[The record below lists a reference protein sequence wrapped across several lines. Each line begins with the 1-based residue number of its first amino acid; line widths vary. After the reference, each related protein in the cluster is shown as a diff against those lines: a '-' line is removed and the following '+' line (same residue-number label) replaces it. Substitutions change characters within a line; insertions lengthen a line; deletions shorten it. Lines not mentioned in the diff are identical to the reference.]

1 MLAGAGFLA
10 FQPLGREVNDNVYA
24 PFFAVLFV
32 LFSFGLHERRGRV
45 AARRRR
51 VHVRRAT
58 ASSLVDR
65 RLLEHRAST
74 CSSAG
79 WSSPAGRSCSAAC
92 IANRSRLNAA
102 LREKAER
109 LRRDRAA
116 QAEQAAAEER
126 ARIAGELHDVVAH
139 AMSAMV
145 VQAGGAR
152 RLASKDPERA
162 REAFA
167 AVEDTGREALTEIRR
182 LLGVLRHQDDE
193 IALAPQPSLRHL
205 AALVA
210 PRPRGGAARAR
221 SRSTAT
227 RATLPPGVDLTA
239 YRLVQEALE
248 GAIDAGRRRLRRRRR
263 ALPPRRRSTSRCS
276 TTARAARARARSPA
290 CASA

>member
-1 MLAGAGFLA
+1 MIAGGPIL
-10 FQPLGREVNDNVYA
+10 LGRV
-24 PFFAVLFV
+24 
-32 LFSFGLHERRGRV
+32 
-45 AARRRR
+45 
-51 VHVRRAT
+51 
-58 ASSLVDR
+58 
-65 RLLEHRAST
+65 
-74 CSSAG
+74 
-79 WSSPAGRSCSAAC
+79 

-102 LREKAER
+102 LRREGRAPAPR
-109 LRRDRAA
+109 PRR

-152 RLASKDPERA
+152 RLADKNPERA
-162 REAFA
+162 RAAFA

-210 PRPRGGAARAR
+210 RVRAAGLPVELADRRRGAP
-221 SRSTAT
+221 
-227 RATLPPGVDLTA
+227 LPPGVDLTA
-239 YRLVQEALE
+239 YRLVQEALD
-248 GAIDAGRRRLRRRRR
+248 GAISQGAAGRAEVVVRYRPDGIDVEVLDDG
-263 ALPPRRRSTSRCS
+263 
-276 TTARAARARARSPA
+276 AAGEGPRARSPA